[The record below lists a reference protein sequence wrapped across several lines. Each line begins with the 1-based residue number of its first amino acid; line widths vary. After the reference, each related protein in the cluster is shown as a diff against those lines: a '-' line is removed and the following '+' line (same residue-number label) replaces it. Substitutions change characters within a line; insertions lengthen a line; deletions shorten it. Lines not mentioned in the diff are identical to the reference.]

1 MSKTIELTPDEQAAL
16 LVLIEWFNST
26 TKSKQ
31 SEGES
36 KNSEFSELE
45 VAVTSI
51 LDKLINDKNR

>member
-1 MSKTIELTPDEQAAL
+1 MNKSLELTPDEQAAL
-16 LVLIEWFNST
+16 CVLIDWFNST

-51 LDKLINDKNR
+51 LDKLINE

>member
-31 SEGES
+31 SEGQS

-51 LDKLINDKNR
+51 LDKLINE

>member
-16 LVLIEWFNST
+16 LVLIDWFNST

-51 LDKLINDKNR
+51 LDKLINE

>member
-51 LDKLINDKNR
+51 LDKLINE

>member
-1 MSKTIELTPDEQAAL
+1 MNKTLELTTDEQAAL
-16 LVLIEWFNST
+16 LVLIEWFNGT

-51 LDKLINDKNR
+51 LDKLIND

>member
-1 MSKTIELTPDEQAAL
+1 MNTTLELTLDEQAAL
-16 LVLIEWFNST
+16 LVLIEWFNGT

-45 VAVTSI
+45 VAITSI
-51 LDKLINDKNR
+51 LGKLVNE

>member
-16 LVLIEWFNST
+16 LVLIDWFNST

-51 LDKLINDKNR
+51 LDKFINE

>member
-1 MSKTIELTPDEQAAL
+1 MNTTLELTLDEQAAL
-16 LVLIEWFNST
+16 LVLIEWFNGT

-31 SEGES
+31 AEGES

-51 LDKLINDKNR
+51 LNKLVND

>member
-16 LVLIEWFNST
+16 LVLIDWFNST

>member
-1 MSKTIELTPDEQAAL
+1 MNKTLNLTSDEQAAL
-16 LVLIEWFNST
+16 CVLIDWFGVT